1 MRHFKPIMLWLVALG
16 VIAAALLWF
25 ESDVQWKVQQNNLF
39 LFSTLFFKQTMVEP
53 GGLLQYLGK
62 FFTQFFYWPWLGT
75 VLLCGWW
82 LLLTWI
88 TKRALSIPDRWS
100 ALALA
105 PTVILLAMNVSLGYW
120 VYEMKLQ
127 GYYLMPTIG
136 TTAMMALLWLFRVAK
151 NEWMRLMLAV
161 MTVVAGYPLM
171 GAYALAAALLM
182 AVMTWS
188 LDASQA
194 KQGKNGS
201 PAPFSPIKK
210 GITSAAA
217 LAAIAGIPQL
227 YYQWVYYQTNAINLY
242 VTALPDFTI
251 VDTYPAYRIPYFVLL
266 ATLAILIFLTK
277 IIQGNKPGRWLTMG
291 IQGVL
296 LAGGAWCVCHYWY
309 QNDNF
314 HHELR
319 MQRCIEQAD
328 WKGVVEEGEKQQ
340 GEPTRA
346 IVMMHNLALS
356 RLGRQ
361 CDEMYNFP
369 KGSAKP
375 DTELPVYMHNTAG
388 RMIYYQYG
396 ILNECHR
403 MCMEQGVNFGWTN
416 ELLQYLTRC
425 ALLGDER
432 QVTRKYIDILKETL
446 FYRSWAE
453 HMEHLLND
461 REALLAD
468 AETGPVTH
476 MLHHVD
482 RKGSDGG
489 YVEKYLMTILSET
502 DADDLYFQEQ
512 AVLGAMWTR
521 NNHDFWQRIAHYV
534 ELSPNGVIPRI
545 FLEAACLFGT
555 MEGRPDLEGNIDP
568 QILKSFQGFMNQMEQ
583 CKGMSMPQMRKVL
596 LPQYGHTYFFEYFFL
611 KDITYF

>member
-1 MRHFKPIMLWLVALG
+1 
-16 VIAAALLWF
+16 
-25 ESDVQWKVQQNNLF
+25 
-39 LFSTLFFKQTMVEP
+39 
-53 GGLLQYLGK
+53 
-62 FFTQFFYWPWLGT
+62 
-75 VLLCGWW
+75 
-82 LLLTWI
+82 
-88 TKRALSIPDRWS
+88 
-100 ALALA
+100 
-105 PTVILLAMNVSLGYW
+105 
-120 VYEMKLQ
+120 
-127 GYYLMPTIG
+127 
-136 TTAMMALLWLFRVAK
+136 
-151 NEWMRLMLAV
+151 
-161 MTVVAGYPLM
+161 
-171 GAYALAAALLM
+171 
-182 AVMTWS
+182 
-188 LDASQA
+188 
-194 KQGKNGS
+194 
-201 PAPFSPIKK
+201 
-210 GITSAAA
+210 
-217 LAAIAGIPQL
+217 
-227 YYQWVYYQTNAINLY
+227 
-242 VTALPDFTI
+242 
-251 VDTYPAYRIPYFVLL
+251 
-266 ATLAILIFLTK
+266 
-277 IIQGNKPGRWLTMG
+277 
-291 IQGVL
+291 
-296 LAGGAWCVCHYWY
+296 VCHYWY

-416 ELLQYLTRC
+416 ELLQYLTRS

-446 FYRSWAE
+446 FYRGWAE

-482 RKGSDGG
+482 RKGSDDG

-596 LPQYGHTYFFEYFFL
+596 MPQYGHTYFFEYFFL
-611 KDITYF
+611 KDIPISDDETPICYYSLGPAADRLRPRAPHEIRREPVAAHDLSRLYRRHHTREPGAADLPDGRACRRDGRAFCLWRPATDLQRQQDTTRRHRLADAGRGRQGPCHHRGRVCQREGAVDPLQALQDLCVARLDRPLYQLPTDCPVVCHLQRPDHQSALSGELRRECGL